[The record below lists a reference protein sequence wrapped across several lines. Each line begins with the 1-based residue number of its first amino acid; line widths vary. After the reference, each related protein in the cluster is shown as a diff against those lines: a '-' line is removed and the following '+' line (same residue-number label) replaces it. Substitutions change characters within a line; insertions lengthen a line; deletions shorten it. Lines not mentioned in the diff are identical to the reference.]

1 MLNMNIYLII
11 AGTLSALVAI
21 LHIGCIYFGATWYR
35 FFGAGEKMVSLA
47 EKGSIQPT
55 LITSGLVFVLFVWS
69 LYAFSGA
76 GVIVRLPLMRLALVI
91 ITLLY
96 VVRGIGGFFLINS
109 PLGRSPEFWIWSSLI
124 CLFFGVIHLIGL
136 IQQWESL

>member
-1 MLNMNIYLII
+1 
-11 AGTLSALVAI
+11 
-21 LHIGCIYFGATWYR
+21 
-35 FFGAGEKMVSLA
+35 MVSLA
-47 EKGSIQPT
+47 EKGSIQLT
-55 LITSGLVFVLFVWS
+55 LITSGLVFVLFFWS

-76 GVIVRLPLMRLALVI
+76 GVILRLPLMRLALVL

-96 VVRGIGGFFLINS
+96 VVRGIGGFFLVNS

-124 CLFFGVIHLIGL
+124 CLFFGIIHLIGL